1 MVEVVGNSTQYLSHE
16 DLNAIA
22 VYLKSLGSGTV
33 AANAAAP
40 VTAPVVDTADPTT
53 LALRAGDTAF
63 LLAQP
68 GALVY
73 LNNCSACHRSDGQG
87 ASRTFPS
94 LARSSSVAATDATS
108 LIRIVLKGSAMPH
121 TADAPSELGMPALG
135 WRLGDD
141 KVAEVLSFV
150 RRSWGNQAAA
160 VTAKDVASVRA
171 ALPADIELQTVKIL
185 PPKNIDVRAKP

>member
-1 MVEVVGNSTQYLSHE
+1 
-16 DLNAIA
+16 
-22 VYLKSLGSGTV
+22 VYLQSLGGS
-33 AANAAAP
+33 AAAGSSP
-40 VTAPVVDTADPTT
+40 GSAPGASSAPSAKAVGSSGPGFNPATDPTA
-53 LALRAGDTAF
+53 LALRAGDAGF
-63 LLAQP
+63 LQANP

-73 LNNCSACHRSDGQG
+73 LNNCSACHRSDGEG
-87 ASRTFPS
+87 ARRTFPALS
-94 LARSSSVAATDATS
+94 RSSSVAATDPTS
-108 LIRIVLKGSAMPH
+108 LIRIVLAGSDMPH
-121 TADAPSELGMPALG
+121 TETAPSELGMPSLG